1 MNSCFTTELQRHGR
15 EKRGDGCVIH
25 NIAEQHDQVIQKQ
38 AVVQAVPVSRT

>member
-15 EKRGDGCVIH
+15 EKRGDGCDTY
-25 NIAEQHDQVIQKQ
+25 IAEQHDQVIQRQ